1 MDRFILRAYVYLSA
15 FCDVTSLKTANLMSS
30 REILVMCEWI
40 NKKKKNYCLTAS
52 NHENGH
58 AAKVVRGNFQFP
70 KNA

>member
-40 NKKKKNYCLTAS
+40 NKENNYSVPTAS
-52 NHENGH
+52 DHDT
-58 AAKVVRGNFQFP
+58 AKVVRGKFQFL

>member
-40 NKKKKNYCLTAS
+40 NKENNYSVPYCI
-52 NHENGH
+52 
-58 AAKVVRGNFQFP
+58 RP
-70 KNA
+70 